1 MFEKLSG
8 SSGNVIGY
16 KASGKM
22 TAADYDKLEPEVEAL
37 VKQEGNIRMLLDL
50 EFDEMTVKAMESD
63 LKMGR
68 KYHKNIEKLA
78 IVGDKRW
85 EEWMTSM
92 ANKLFAHEAKHFH
105 TADMDAAWA
114 WLREN

>member
-1 MFEKLSG
+1 MFEKLSE

-16 KASGKM
+16 KATGKV
-22 TAADYDKLEPEVEAL
+22 TAADYEKLEPEVEDI
-37 VKQEGNIRMLLDL
+37 VTQNGNIRMLFDL
-50 EFDEMTVKAMESD
+50 EFDAMTVKAMESD
-63 LKMGR
+63 LAFGR
-68 KYHKNIEKLA
+68 KFHKNIDKLA
-78 IVGDKRW
+78 LVGDKKW

>member
-22 TAADYDKLEPEVEAL
+22 TGADYDKLEPEVEAL

-50 EFDEMTVKAMESD
+50 EFDEVTMKAMESD

-78 IVGDKRW
+78 IVGDKKW

-92 ANKLFAHEAKHFH
+92 ANKLFANEAKHFH